1 MKGSKESRMLCKY
14 FTRALFLQKIIELG
28 LLWVGKVSG
37 IQIVPLQHLQL
48 RILKIKKLNAI
59 NINIYLSIDLTTFL
73 LFCQYHKPEVSM
85 MAGGCRC
92 AGCG

>member
-1 MKGSKESRMLCKY
+1 MKGPKESRMLCKN
-14 FTRALFLQKIIELG
+14 FTRALFLQKIIELEFC
-28 LLWVGKVSG
+28 WSVSG